1 MPKLKMKVTKVR
13 IKNISKN
20 KMGYTTR
27 LITNGTASLDEMAEN
42 ASHNTTLHKAELKMA
57 FEMLMEEVA
66 NMLEQG
72 YIVDLG
78 RVGKIYPRCTSNWVE
93 KASDL
98 SLDDVKPT
106 LYYRPGDDIAGAVRS
121 AVLQWSEGNS

>member
-1 MPKLKMKVTKVR
+1 MSKLRMKVSKSR
-13 IKNISKN
+13 KNNLANK
-20 KMGYTTR
+20 KMGYVAR

-42 ASHNTTLHKAELKMA
+42 ASRNTTLHKAELKMA

-106 LYYRPGDDIAGAVRS
+106 LYYHPGDDIAGAVRS
-121 AVLQWSEGNS
+121 AGLQWSEGNS